1 MAKILALD
9 AYHSGSHRAV
19 INAWRDKSSHA
30 IELVSLP
37 GRHWKWRMRHA
48 ALSFVDLCRDLTVEP
63 DCIWCTD
70 MLDLAAWRG
79 VAPQQLRD
87 KPHILYMHENQ
98 LLYPDQHKQQRDFH
112 YAFTNYTSCC
122 AADLIAWNSQWHC
135 DQFIAD
141 MQAYLKRMPDYHLDV
156 EQLRAKS
163 LVLYP
168 GFDYQAHAVQRNEK
182 PLLLWAARWEWE
194 KGPDILFDALARI
207 GEEPQFELAIIGG
220 DAKQASELFQR
231 AEQTWQYR
239 IKQWGYV
246 DSGAA
251 YWSLLHQAD
260 YVISTARHE
269 FFGLAMVEA
278 CAAGA
283 RPIVPQRLSYPEVFA
298 QAPDP
303 IFYHDQGAGDAAA
316 LAAVLETVLA
326 QSDDPSVMQER
337 QAAMRRYEWSQLIP
351 AWDQAISQLIA

>member
-19 INAWRDKSSHA
+19 IDAWQRKSGHA
-30 IELVSLP
+30 IEVLSLP

-48 ALSFVDLCRDLTVEP
+48 ALSFVDLCHDLTDEP

-79 VAPQQLRD
+79 LAPRHLSQ

-135 DQFIAD
+135 DQFISD

-163 LVLYP
+163 VVLYP
-168 GFDYQAHAVQRNEK
+168 GFDFQDHTVQRSEK
-182 PLLLWAARWEWE
+182 PCILWAARWEWE
-194 KGPDILFDALARI
+194 KGPDIFFDALAKL
-207 GEEPQFELAIIGG
+207 GEDLQFELAVIGG
-220 DAKQASELFQR
+220 DPQQAPEVFQR
-231 AEQTWQYR
+231 AEQAWQYR

-260 YVISTARHE
+260 VVVSTARHE

-283 RPIVPQRLSYPEVFA
+283 RPILPQRLSYPEVFA
-298 QAPDP
+298 NAVDP
-303 IFYHDQGAGDAAA
+303 IFYQDAGAGEADALAQVLAAA
-316 LAAVLETVLA
+316 LTEQQVSLVIPARQEAMQVYEWQALIPQWDAAV
-326 QSDDPSVMQER
+326 ER
-337 QAAMRRYEWSQLIP
+337 I
-351 AWDQAISQLIA
+351 IG